1 MARKAVVLPLVQPGS
16 VESADRVLAH
26 GEFRQREC
34 ALFTAFHTP
43 AAA

>member
-1 MARKAVVLPLVQPGS
+1 MAREGVVLLLVQPRS
-16 VESADRVLAH
+16 VESADRVLVH
-26 GEFRQREC
+26 IEFRQREC